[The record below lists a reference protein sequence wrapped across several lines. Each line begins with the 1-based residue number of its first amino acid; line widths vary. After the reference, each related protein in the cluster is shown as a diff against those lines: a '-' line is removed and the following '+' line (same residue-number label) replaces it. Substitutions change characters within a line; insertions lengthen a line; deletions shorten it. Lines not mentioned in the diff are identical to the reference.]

1 MTEPMPCRRRALNQW
16 RQSQSVIDAHEHMA
30 KSYVMTTTD
39 IDGGLI
45 EKTLVLPE
53 GFSLCVKCNNMFKTK
68 GLGSHKRFCK

>member
-1 MTEPMPCRRRALNQW
+1 
-16 RQSQSVIDAHEHMA
+16 MA